1 MNSRKGIAAITVF
14 IGALIAVYVVSTRKE
29 APKTAD
35 LPTESSA
42 PTTSSPNVAPKVV
55 ASAPSSL
62 TVDAAMGPDG
72 VIRAGWGSALGQV
85 GHSLASEGNPEG
97 PMSFVRAGD
106 ELLVLDQVNRR
117 VVRYD
122 KNGRPI
128 GAFET
133 TNTTQD
139 INVAKDGSVVML
151 DRLVDKRVRIVDR
164 SGKSKGELPLP
175 ADMKETGLVTGVFT
189 DDKNVYVEKSHGAL
203 IGIGTLD
210 GQPLADKT
218 MLTGRPSKSGN
229 LLVSAA
235 LVANRLTVNAFD
247 RAANKLRYT
256 RVIPF
261 RTVREVVLVDTD
273 AKDVVY
279 VGASEEE
286 KVNIA
291 CLDPSDGHVLGR
303 LAIEMSMVPEETF
316 KQYSVADD
324 GTITSSFM
332 TEEGAEYHTE
342 KCP

>member
-1 MNSRKGIAAITVF
+1 MNSRSRIAAITV
-14 IGALIAVYVVSTRKE
+14 IAGALIAAYVVSTRKE
-29 APKTAD
+29 APKDAD
-35 LPTESSA
+35 QHTSNSA
-42 PTTSSPNVAPKVV
+42 PTTSASTVPPKD
-55 ASAPSSL
+55 SAPSL
-62 TVDAAMGPDG
+62 TVVDAAMGPDG

-85 GHSLASEGNPEG
+85 GHSLMSEGNPEG

-106 ELLVLDQVNRR
+106 ELLVLDQVNSR

-128 GAFET
+128 GTFDAT
-133 TNTTQD
+133 HTTQD

-151 DRLVDKRVRIVDR
+151 DRLVDKRVRILDKN
-164 SGKSKGELPLP
+164 GKPKGELSLP
-175 ADMKETGLVTGVFT
+175 SDMKETGLVTGVFT

-203 IGIGTLD
+203 VGLGTLD
-210 GQPLADKT
+210 GQPLSEKT
-218 MLTGRPSKSGN
+218 ILTGRPSKSGN

-235 LVANRLTVNAFD
+235 LVANKLTVNAFD

-261 RTVREVVLVDTD
+261 KIVREIVLVDTD

-291 CLDPSDGHVLGR
+291 CLDPGDGHVLGR
-303 LAIEMSMVPEETF
+303 LSLELSMVPEETF

-332 TEEGAEYHTE
+332 TEAGAEYHTE